1 MPAIRILACF
11 KMVSRAED
19 LTEEDWSLS
28 PGPMEDYARPA
39 LSPEDESALEL
50 ALRLGE
56 ALGAAPRALTIGGE
70 KADRQALALL
80 ALGFSEVIRIEPLPE
95 IDLRFRPEA
104 IAFLIS
110 DYLFENPADLVIAG
124 RRSADGQNALT
135 PQLLAERLGWP
146 LILEVRGLTAAGG
159 PALITSVSSLDDA
172 LLTRMFK
179 PPAVLAVGDAP
190 EAFLRVPTLKARLA
204 AKGKGA
210 TVVKADSSALP
221 SPLISSPELFREPP
235 SRQGRELVGTPR
247 EIALSLLRAAQGPA
261 MEAAKEGGPGKGQ
274 NP

>member
-1 MPAIRILACF
+1 
-11 KMVSRAED
+11 MVSRAED

-50 ALRLGE
+50 SLRLGE
-56 ALGAAPRALTIGGE
+56 ALGAAPKALTIGGE

-80 ALGFSEVIRIEPLPE
+80 ALGFSEVVRIEPLPE
-95 IDLRFRPEA
+95 VDLRFRPEA

-110 DYLFENPADLVIAG
+110 DYLSRSPADLVIAG

-146 LILEVRGLTAAGG
+146 LILEVRGLSAAAGG
-159 PALITSVSSLDDA
+159 PALITAVSSLDDA
-172 LLTRMFK
+172 ILTRAFE

-210 TVVKADSSALP
+210 TVIKTDSSALP
-221 SPLISSPELFREPP
+221 SPLISSPELLREPP
-235 SRQGRELVGTPR
+235 SRRGRELKGTPR
-247 EIALSLLRAAQGPA
+247 EIALSLLQAAKGPA
-261 MEAAKEGGPGKGQ
+261 TLAAKKEGPRKGQ